1 MLCRVT
7 DLSMMV
13 VEELGNG
20 DLPTRHNERTAFDL
34 HSDTNFLLLT

>member
-7 DLSMMV
+7 ILNMIV

-20 DLPTRHNERTAFDL
+20 DLPTRHNERSAFDL
-34 HSDTNFLLLT
+34 HSDTISMLLT